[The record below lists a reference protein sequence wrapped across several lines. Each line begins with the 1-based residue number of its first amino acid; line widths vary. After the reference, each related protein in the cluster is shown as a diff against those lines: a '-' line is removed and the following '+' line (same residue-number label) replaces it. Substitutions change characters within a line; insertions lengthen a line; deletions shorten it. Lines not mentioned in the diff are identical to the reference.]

1 MWVDA
6 YYDIISSLH
15 KKLNKKNSQNL
26 TCKLQN
32 IKRGHDKNKKVK
44 SVKIDQTKCYQ
55 SMEKV

>member
-1 MWVDA
+1 MPIMTLYQA
-6 YYDIISSLH
+6 YTKSLSR
-15 KKLNKKNSQNL
+15 KISQNL